1 MPYSIMLDAGHGGRD
16 LGAVYNGRQ
25 EKDDTLKLTLAIGQI
40 LQNNG
45 LDVEYTRT
53 TDVYESPY
61 EKAMEAN
68 KAGVNFFVSIHR
80 NSYPTA
86 NAVSGVESLVYDKS
100 GIKYEMAQNIN
111 EQLESIGF
119 VNLGVKARPNLIV
132 LRRTKMPAVLV
143 EVGFINSDTDNQLF
157 DDNFQDIA
165 EAIASGILDTLE
177 SSSGGT
183 VPGSGG
189 TAGGAG
195 GRYRVQVGAFRNQV
209 YANNLLRELQE
220 QEYPARIED
229 SNGFYRVVVGSYPT
243 LQEAAQMEQRLKWAG
258 YPTIVIH

>member
-1 MPYSIMLDAGHGGRD
+1 M
-16 LGAVYNGRQ
+16 
-25 EKDDTLKLTLAIGQI
+25 
-40 LQNNG
+40 
-45 LDVEYTRT
+45 
-53 TDVYESPY
+53 YESPY

-132 LRRTKMPAVLV
+132 LR
-143 EVGFINSDTDNQLF
+143 
-157 DDNFQDIA
+157 
-165 EAIASGILDTLE
+165 
-177 SSSGGT
+177 SSGGT